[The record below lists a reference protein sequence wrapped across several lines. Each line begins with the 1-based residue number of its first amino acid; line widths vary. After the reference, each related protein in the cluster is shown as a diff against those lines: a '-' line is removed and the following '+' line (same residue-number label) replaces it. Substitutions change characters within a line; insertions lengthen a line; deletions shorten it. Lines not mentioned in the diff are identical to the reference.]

1 LDSRVFFKIL
11 LIYAGILFI
20 SVEYVRC
27 IKFLLLLLSCG
38 KFLWGIGVMDWK
50 RVLDLENVKVL
61 YKMVILVLIVA
72 VGIAAIGLRGWS
84 ALSTAE
90 DNMVEIHNEFEASMC
105 LEEMAKGSIIV
116 DVLALQ
122 GAGMPEKAEFSLQ
135 EQEKVAKVVED
146 SIDQFEEIMLA
157 GGEEHAN
164 GVAACKEYR
173 ELWEADKKAMME
185 VNRIAMTQGQ
195 AAAGAYY
202 GKYCMPAAKAFKDRL
217 QKSQEVSSQNAEK
230 EATESIAGINASGK
244 SMIFIALA
252 IIVVIAGICLVIAKS
267 IVTPLNDMNEAC
279 VKLSQGEFSLPEDIT
294 ERQDEFG
301 DLSRSL
307 FDMTCSVNG
316 FLHEVSEAVEKMMEA
331 SQQMS
336 ESASQSAVAAGEINN
351 YVNDATMVIM
361 DQQIAA
367 ADGNEAVEKINNSV
381 SLIVSVAKE
390 AVDNSV
396 NVSNDAK
403 NGTQRVADSV
413 KNIHDVESTVEA
425 SAALVNKLGERSQ
438 EIGSI
443 VDTIAGIASQTNLL
457 ALNAAIEA
465 ARAGEAG
472 RGFAVVAEEVR
483 KLAEQSQEAAMRI
496 SELISTIQD
505 DTSQA
510 VEAMDS
516 GHEAVVHGAQSVEQ
530 LSSVFIEIQH
540 KIDGMSAQ
548 MKTLAEDIQSVSS
561 DTAGISEVITKVDD
575 CSTRSAD
582 AMMNVS
588 SATQEQSASSE
599 EVASSS
605 NELASMAMGVKNTLS
620 MFKF

>member
-1 LDSRVFFKIL
+1 
-11 LIYAGILFI
+11 
-20 SVEYVRC
+20 
-27 IKFLLLLLSCG
+27 
-38 KFLWGIGVMDWK
+38 MDWK
-50 RVLDLENVKVL
+50 KFLDLENVKVF
-61 YKMVILVLIVA
+61 YKMVILVIIV
-72 VGIAAIGLRGWS
+72 VIGIAAIGFKGWA
-84 ALSTAE
+84 ALETAE
-90 DNMVEIHNEFEASMC
+90 DNVRELHSEFEGSNC
-105 LEEMAKGSIIV
+105 LQEMAKGSIIV

-122 GAGMPEKAEFSLQ
+122 GAGMPEKAEYSLQ
-135 EQEKVAKVVED
+135 EQEKVSKVVED
-146 SIDQFEEIMLA
+146 SIDKFEEIMRA
-157 GGEEHAN
+157 GGEKHAN
-164 GVAACKEYR
+164 GVAACAEYR

-185 VNRIAMTQGQ
+185 VNRIAMTQGRD
-195 AAAGAYY
+195 AASAYY
-202 GKYCMPAAKAFKDRL
+202 GQYCIPAAQKFKERL
-217 QKSQEVSSQNAEK
+217 QKSQEVSIENAEK
-230 EATESIAGINASGK
+230 ETMGSIEAIDSSGK
-244 SMIFIALA
+244 GMVFIALV
-252 IIVVIAGICLVIAKS
+252 IIVIMTVVCLIIAKS
-267 IVTPLNDMNEAC
+267 IVTPLNEMNEAC
-279 VKLSQGEFSLPEDIT
+279 IKLSQGEFALPEDIT

-316 FLHEVSEAVEKMMEA
+316 FLNEVSEAVEKMMEA

-381 SLIVSVAKE
+381 SLIVSVAKD
-390 AVDNSV
+390 AVANSI

-403 NGTQRVADSV
+403 NGTQRVAGSV
-413 KNIHDVESTVEA
+413 KNIHDVETTVEA

-510 VEAMDS
+510 VAAMDS
-516 GHEAVVHGAQSVEQ
+516 GREAVVQGAQSVEQ
-530 LSSVFIEIQH
+530 LSSVFTEIQQ

-548 MKTLAEDIQSVSS
+548 MKNLAEDIQSVSS

-575 CSTRSAD
+575 CSTRSAG

-605 NELASMAMGVKNTLS
+605 NELACMAMGVKETLS